1 MWLKDKIFGTEK
13 KAITKY
19 QNNKLGEQGAI
30 SISSDDLKRMSED
43 TIIKA
48 DKRETDPHIKGLR
61 RLTRDEA
68 NAQVSLVR
76 KPGKPLINVGGV
88 QLPQENLVQH
98 CLVTGQNGSGKTT
111 LLKQMM
117 MRILPQIREGS
128 DQRAIIH
135 DPKGDF
141 VSFAYGLLG
150 EKAPIK
156 ILNPLDSRC
165 VAWDIGA
172 DIKFRAQATTVA
184 EILVPEPPNSDGKG
198 DFFREGARILIRNG
212 MDFFILKNLEL
223 VENEEKPIEWT
234 FRDLCLVLRSEK
246 TMRDLFSRYE
256 ETEEAIDFLDRV
268 NNDVPTTVKT
278 YISRLELI
286 AAAWEGKEKF
296 SLTEFRDTKDG
307 MILILG
313 SHREADAPIQALNT
327 VIIQRASQILLTD
340 SETLSEKK
348 TRQSW
353 IFLDEFT
360 SLGKINN
367 FVKILQEGRSKGVC
381 NILSFQN
388 MGVSHTIYTK
398 EIAEAIASECA
409 TKFFLKCEGS
419 QAAWVEEYLGER
431 EVWRKEDN
439 RGINQN
445 IGFNTGST
453 EGSGENVGGS
463 VTGFVNSNNYGN
475 STNRGTS
482 KGANASRG
490 SHEGE
495 SWRINVEPVVSGG
508 ELRMLPKAG
517 ELNGVAGFFTTSD
530 VQGVWDYQ
538 AAWNELSHAVT
549 ITSEEPNFKSRENE
563 TRYQYLKSWTNE
575 ERVRFGLPRV
585 VPKPTAKAGNELLQ
599 YTEKVREERENE
611 RHNNP

>member
-1 MWLKDKIFGTEK
+1 MGFFGKLFGTEK
-13 KAITKY
+13 KELTKY
-19 QNNKLGEQGAI
+19 QNRQLGENGSI

-43 TIIKA
+43 TIIKV
-48 DKRETDPHIKGLR
+48 DKRDKDPHIKGLR

-68 NAQVSLVR
+68 DAQVSLVR
-76 KPGKPLINVGGV
+76 KPGGKMVNVGGV

-111 LLKQMM
+111 LLKRMM
-117 MRILPQIREGS
+117 VQILPQIGKDS

-150 EKAPIK
+150 KDAPIK

-165 VAWDIGA
+165 VAWNIGA
-172 DIKFRAQATTVA
+172 DIINRAQATTVA
-184 EILVPEPPNSDGKG
+184 EILVPEPPEG
-198 DFFREGARILIRNG
+198 DAKVGYFRESARILIRNAQ
-212 MDFFILKNLEL
+212 DFFILKNLEL
-223 VENEEKPIEWT
+223 VESGKEPIEWT
-234 FRDLCLVLRSEK
+234 LRDLCLALRDEK
-246 TMRDLFSRYE
+246 TMREVFSRYE
-256 ETEEAIDFLDRV
+256 ETEEALDFLDRV

-296 SLTEFRDTKDG
+296 SLKEFRDTKDG

-340 SETLSEKK
+340 LETLSEEKM
-348 TRQSW
+348 RQSW

-367 FVKILQEGRSKGVC
+367 FVKILQEGRSKGVS
-381 NILSFQN
+381 NVLSFQN
-388 MGVSHTIYTK
+388 IGIAHTIYTK
-398 EIAEAIASECA
+398 EVAEAIANECA

-431 EVWRKEDN
+431 EVWRKEDS
-439 RGINQN
+439 RGTNESFGVN
-445 IGFNTGST
+445 SGRSKSTGK
-453 EGSGENVGGS
+453 NVGGS
-463 VTGFVNSNNYGN
+463 VTGFIHSENWGS
-475 STNRGTS
+475 STQDGTNEGIS
-482 KGANASRG
+482 RTKGTQEN
-490 SHEGE
+490 E

-517 ELNGVAGFFTTSD
+517 ELNGVGGFFTTSE

-538 AAWNELSHAVT
+538 AAWGELSHAVT
-549 ITSEEPNFKSRENE
+549 IKSEEPNFKSRDNE
-563 TRYQYLKSWTNE
+563 TRYQYLKAWTNT
-575 ERVRFGLPRV
+575 ERDLFGLPKV
-585 VPKPTAKAGNELLQ
+585 APKPTAQAGNDLLDHFR
-599 YTEKVREERENE
+599 KVQEERKNGQ
-611 RHNNP
+611 NL

>member
-1 MWLKDKIFGTEK
+1 MGFFGKLFGTEK
-13 KAITKY
+13 KELAKY
-19 QNNKLGEQGAI
+19 QNRQLGEQGAI

-48 DKRETDPHIKGLR
+48 DNRDKDPHIKGLR

-68 NAQVSLVR
+68 DAQVSLVR
-76 KPGKPLINVGGV
+76 KPGKALINVGGV

-111 LLKQMM
+111 LLKRMM
-117 MRILPQIREGS
+117 VQILPQIREGS

-150 EKAPIK
+150 EDAPIK

-165 VAWDIGA
+165 VAWNIGA
-172 DIKFRAQATTVA
+172 DIKDRAQATTVA
-184 EILVPEPPNSDGKG
+184 EILVPEPPNGDGKG
-198 DFFREGARILIRNG
+198 EFFREGARILIRNG
-212 MDFFILKNLEL
+212 QDFFILKNLEL
-223 VENEEKPIEWT
+223 VESGKDPIEWT
-234 FRDLCLVLRSEK
+234 FRDLCLVLRDEK
-246 TMRDLFSRYE
+246 TMREVFSRYE

-286 AAAWEGKEKF
+286 AAAWEGKAKF
-296 SLTEFRDTKDG
+296 SLREFRDTKDG

-340 SETLSEKK
+340 SETLSEEK

-367 FVKILQEGRSKGVC
+367 FIKILQEGRSKGVS
-381 NILSFQN
+381 NVLSFQN
-388 MGVSHTIYTK
+388 MGVAHTIYTK

-431 EVWRKEDN
+431 EVWRKEDS
-439 RGINQN
+439 RGTNQN
-445 IGFNTGST
+445 IGFNTGSS

-463 VTGFVNSNNYGN
+463 STAGIQSSNWGS

-482 KGANASRG
+482 KGTTVGRG
-490 SHEGE
+490 SQENE

-538 AAWNELSHAVT
+538 AAWSELSHAVT
-549 ITSEEPNFKSRENE
+549 ITSKEPNFKSRENE
-563 TRYQYLKSWTNE
+563 PRYQYLKSWTPT
-575 ERVRFGLPRV
+575 ERDIFGLPQV
-585 VPKPTAKAGNELLQ
+585 APKPTAQAGKDLLAHFR
-599 YTEKVREERENE
+599 KVQEERKNGQDI
-611 RHNNP
+611 

>member
-1 MWLKDKIFGTEK
+1 MWITDKIFGTEK

-48 DKRETDPHIKGLR
+48 DKRDKDPHIKGLR
-61 RLTRDEA
+61 RLTREEA
-68 NAQVSLVR
+68 DAQVSLVR
-76 KPGKPLINVGGV
+76 KPGAKMVTVGGV

-117 MRILPQIREGS
+117 VSVLSQIGEGS

-135 DPKGDF
+135 DPKGEF
-141 VSFAYGLLG
+141 VPFVYGLVG
-150 EKAPIK
+150 NNAPII

-165 VAWDIGA
+165 RAWDIGA
-172 DIKFRAQATTVA
+172 DIKFRSQATTVA
-184 EILVPEPPNSDGKG
+184 EIFVPEPPNGDGKG
-198 DFFREGARILIRNG
+198 EFFREGARILIRNG

-223 VENEEKPIEWT
+223 VENEEEPIEWT

-246 TMRDLFSRYE
+246 TMREVFSRYE

-296 SLTEFRDTKDG
+296 SLQEFRDTKDG

-340 SETLSEKK
+340 SETLEEEK

-360 SLGKINN
+360 SLGKIND
-367 FVKILQEGRSKGVC
+367 FIKILQEGRSKGVSNVLC
-381 NILSFQN
+381 FQN
-388 MGVSHTIYTK
+388 MGVAHTLYTK

-409 TKFFLKCEGS
+409 TKFFLKCEGA
-419 QAAWVEEYLGER
+419 QAAWVEEYLGKR
-431 EVWRKEDN
+431 EVWRKEDSRGTN
-439 RGINQN
+439 RS
-445 IGFNTGST
+445 IGVNTGKTNST
-453 EGSGENVGGS
+453 GQNVGGS
-463 VTGFVNSNNYGN
+463 VTGFIHTNNWGS
-475 STNRGTS
+475 STQDGTS
-482 KGANASRG
+482 EGLTVTSG
-490 SHEGE
+490 SQENE
-495 SWRINVEPVVSGG
+495 SWRINVEPVVSDG
-508 ELRMLPKAG
+508 ELKMLPKAG
-517 ELNGVAGFFTTSD
+517 KENGVAGFFTTSE
-530 VQGVWDYQ
+530 VQGVWDYH
-538 AAWNELSHAVT
+538 AAPGELSHALT
-549 ITSEEPNFKSRENE
+549 ITSNEPKFKSRENE
-563 TRYQYLKSWTNE
+563 TRYQYLKSWTNA
-575 ERVRFGLPRV
+575 ERGRFGLPKV
-585 VPKPTAKAGNELLQ
+585 APKAADLLAHITRAK
-599 YTEKVREERENE
+599 EERING
-611 RHNNP
+611 RNI

>member
-1 MWLKDKIFGTEK
+1 MAFWKNPFKSEK
-13 KAITKY
+13 NELTKY
-19 QNNKLGEQGAI
+19 QNKKLGEQGAI

-68 NAQVSLVR
+68 DAQVSLVR
-76 KPGKPLINVGGV
+76 KPGVKMVTVGGV

-117 MRILPQIREGS
+117 VSVLSQIGEGS

-135 DPKGDF
+135 DPKGEF
-141 VSFAYGLLG
+141 VPFVYGLVS
-150 EKAPIK
+150 KKVPVI

-172 DIKFRAQATTVA
+172 DITNRAQATTVA
-184 EILVPEPPNSDGKG
+184 GIFVPEPPSSNGNG
-198 DFFREGARILIRNG
+198 EFFRKGARILLRNG

-223 VENEEKPIEWT
+223 VENGKDPIEWT
-234 FRDLCLVLRSEK
+234 FRDLCLVLRDEK
-246 TMRDLFSRYE
+246 TMREVFSRYE

-278 YISRLELI
+278 YISDLGLI
-286 AAAWEGKEKF
+286 AAAWQGKEKF
-296 SLTEFRDTKDG
+296 SLKEFRDTTDG

-340 SETLSEKK
+340 SETLSEEK

-353 IFLDEFT
+353 LFLDEFT

-367 FVKILQEGRSKGVC
+367 FEKLLQEGRSKGVC
-381 NILSFQN
+381 NVLSFQN
-388 MGVSHTIYTK
+388 MGVAHTIYTK

-409 TKFFLKCEGS
+409 TKFFLKCEGA

-431 EVWRKEDN
+431 EVWRKEDS
-439 RGINQN
+439 RGTNQS
-445 IGFNTGST
+445 IGVNTGKTKST
-453 EGSGENVGGS
+453 GKNVGGS
-463 VTGFVNSNNYGN
+463 VTGFIHTDNWGN
-475 STNRGTS
+475 STQDGTS
-482 KGANASRG
+482 EGVTVTKG

-495 SWRINVEPVVSGG
+495 SWRINVEPVVSNG
-508 ELRMLPKAG
+508 ELKMLPKAG
-517 ELNGVAGFFTTSD
+517 KENGVAGFFTTSD
-530 VQGVWDYQ
+530 VQGVWDYH
-538 AAWNELSHAVT
+538 AAPEELSHAVT
-549 ITSEEPNFKSRENE
+549 ITSNEPKFKSRENE
-563 TRYQYLKSWTNE
+563 TRYQYLKSWTPT
-575 ERVRFGLPRV
+575 ERDRFGLPKV
-585 VPKPTAKAGNELLQ
+585 APKPTAQAGNDLLGHF
-599 YTEKVREERENE
+599 YKVQEEHKNGRDI
-611 RHNNP
+611 

>member
-1 MWLKDKIFGTEK
+1 MGFFGKLFGTEK
-13 KAITKY
+13 KEITKY
-19 QNNKLGEQGAI
+19 QNHQIGEVGSIRI
-30 SISSDDLKRMSED
+30 SNDSLKKIAED

-48 DKRETDPHIKGLR
+48 DKRDTDPHIKGLR
-61 RLTRDEA
+61 RLTREEA
-68 NAQVSLVR
+68 DAQVSLVR
-76 KPGKPLINVGGV
+76 KPGKALINVGGV

-111 LLKQMM
+111 LLKRMM
-117 MRILPQIREGS
+117 VEILPQITEGS

-141 VSFAYGLLG
+141 VSFVYGLLG
-150 EKAPIK
+150 KDAPIK

-172 DIKFRAQATTVA
+172 DVTNRAQATTVA
-184 EILVPEPPNSDGKG
+184 EIFVPEPPDGDGKG
-198 DFFREGARILIRNG
+198 DFFRKGARILIRNG
-212 MDFFILKNLEL
+212 QDFFILKNLEL
-223 VENEEKPIEWT
+223 VESGKDPIEWT
-234 FRDLCLVLRSEK
+234 LRDLCLVLRDEK
-246 TMRDLFSRYE
+246 TMRDVFSRYE

-278 YISRLELI
+278 YISNLELI

-296 SLTEFRDTKDG
+296 SLRDFRDTKDG

-340 SETLSEKK
+340 SETLSEEK

-353 IFLDEFT
+353 LFLDEFT

-381 NILSFQN
+381 NVLSFQN
-388 MGVSHTIYTK
+388 IGVAHTIYTK
-398 EIAEAIASECA
+398 EIAEAITNECA

-439 RGINQN
+439 RGTNQN
-445 IGFNTGST
+445 IGFNTGSS

-463 VTGFVNSNNYGN
+463 TTGFIHSSNWGS

-482 KGANASRG
+482 KGTNVSRG
-490 SHEGE
+490 THEGE

-517 ELNGVAGFFTTSD
+517 EINGVAGFFTTSD

-538 AAWNELSHAVT
+538 AAWSELRHAVT

-563 TRYQYLKSWTNE
+563 TRYQYLKSWTNA
-575 ERVRFGLPRV
+575 ERKEFGLPRV
-585 VPKPTAKAGNELLQ
+585 LPKPTAKAGNDLLGHF
-599 YTEKVREERENE
+599 YDRKEERKNE

>member
-1 MWLKDKIFGTEK
+1 MGLLSRFFGTEK
-13 KAITKY
+13 KALTKH
-19 QNNKLGEQGAI
+19 QNRQLGEQGSI

-48 DKRETDPHIKGLR
+48 DKRDKDPHIKGLR

-68 NAQVSLVR
+68 DAQVSLVR
-76 KPGKPLINVGGV
+76 KPGAKMVNVGGV

-111 LLKQMM
+111 LLKRMM
-117 MRILPQIREGS
+117 VQILPQIAKDS

-150 EKAPIK
+150 KDAPIK

-165 VAWDIGA
+165 VAWNIGA
-172 DIKFRAQATTVA
+172 DIINRAQATTVA
-184 EILVPEPPNSDGKG
+184 EILVPEPPDGDAKG
-198 DFFREGARILIRNG
+198 GYFRESARILIRNAQ
-212 MDFFILKNLEL
+212 DFFILKNLEL
-223 VENEEKPIEWT
+223 VENEKEPIEWT
-234 FRDLCLVLRSEK
+234 LRDLCLALRDEK
-246 TMRDLFSRYE
+246 TMREVFSRYE
-256 ETEEAIDFLDRV
+256 ETEEALDFLDRV

-296 SLTEFRDTKDG
+296 SLKEFRDTKDG

-340 SETLSEKK
+340 LETLSEEKM
-348 TRQSW
+348 RQSW

-367 FVKILQEGRSKGVC
+367 FVKILQEGRSKGVS
-381 NILSFQN
+381 NVLSFQN
-388 MGVSHTIYTK
+388 IGIAHTIYTK
-398 EIAEAIASECA
+398 EVAEAIANECA

-431 EVWRKEDN
+431 EVWRKEDS
-439 RGINQN
+439 RGRSQS
-445 IGFNTGST
+445 IGFNTGSS

-463 VTGFVNSNNYGN
+463 STAGIPTSNWG
-475 STNRGTS
+475 SSKERGTT
-482 KGANASRG
+482 KGASGSRDTN
-490 SHEGE
+490 ENE

-517 ELNGVAGFFTTSD
+517 ESNGVGGFFTTSE

-538 AAWNELSHAVT
+538 AAWGELSHAVT
-549 ITSEEPNFKSRENE
+549 IKSEEPNFKSRDNE
-563 TRYQYLKSWTNE
+563 TRYQYLKAWTNT
-575 ERVRFGLPRV
+575 ERDLFGLPKV
-585 VPKPTAKAGNELLQ
+585 APKPTAQAGNELLDHFR
-599 YTEKVREERENE
+599 KVQEERKNGQ
-611 RHNNP
+611 NL